1 MLSFLESKPRVCY
14 PSIKA
19 VWLEGKRAVSMRIK
33 SFCKYV
39 AIAAVTVSLTACSA
53 TYTNHGYIPLQ
64 EDLNLLVV
72 GVDTRSS
79 VEDSVGSPSSGG
91 ILNEGGYY
99 YVRSRI
105 RSFGP
110 TAPKVVER
118 QVLAISFDSAGMV
131 SNIERFGSEDGNV
144 VPLTRRVTDAAIS
157 NKTFLRQLLG
167 NIGRIGGG

>member
-1 MLSFLESKPRVCY
+1 
-14 PSIKA
+14 
-19 VWLEGKRAVSMRIK
+19 MRIK
-33 SFCKYV
+33 SFCRYIAV
-39 AIAAVTVSLTACSA
+39 AAVTVSLTACAA
-53 TYTNHGYIPLQ
+53 TFTNHGYIPPQ
-64 EDLNLLVV
+64 EDLDLLVV

-91 ILNEGGYY
+91 VLNDGGYY

-118 QVLAISFDSAGMV
+118 QVLAISFDTAGV
-131 SNIERFGSEDGNV
+131 VTNIERFGLEDGNV
-144 VPLTRRVTDAAIS
+144 VPIARRVTDSAVS

-167 NIGRIGGG
+167 NIGRIAPG

>member
-1 MLSFLESKPRVCY
+1 
-14 PSIKA
+14 
-19 VWLEGKRAVSMRIK
+19 MRIK
-33 SFCKYV
+33 SFCRYIAV
-39 AIAAVTVSLTACSA
+39 AAVTVSLTACAA
-53 TYTNHGYIPLQ
+53 TYTNHGYIPPQ
-64 EDLNLLVV
+64 EDLDLLVV

-91 ILNEGGYY
+91 VLNDGGYY

-118 QVLAISFDSAGMV
+118 QVLAISFDTAGV
-131 SNIERFGSEDGNV
+131 VTNIERFGLEDGNV
-144 VPLTRRVTDAAIS
+144 VPIARRVTDSAVS

-167 NIGRIGGG
+167 NIGRIAPG

>member
-1 MLSFLESKPRVCY
+1 
-14 PSIKA
+14 
-19 VWLEGKRAVSMRIK
+19 MRIK
-33 SFCKYV
+33 SFCRYIAV
-39 AIAAVTVSLTACSA
+39 AAVTVSLTACAA
-53 TYTNHGYIPLQ
+53 TYTNHGYIPPQ
-64 EDLNLLVV
+64 EDLDLLVV

-91 ILNEGGYY
+91 VLNDGGYY

-118 QVLAISFDSAGMV
+118 QVLAISFDTAGV
-131 SNIERFGSEDGNV
+131 VTNIERFGLEDGNV
-144 VPLTRRVTDAAIS
+144 VPIARRVTESAVS

-167 NIGRIGGG
+167 NIGRIAPG